1 MKTAK
6 TSPLT
11 FIRFT
16 KIFIAIYLFCTV
28 AQAAELR
35 GRVVDESGA
44 VIAGAQVQL
53 LSHSQT
59 YHAMADTD
67 GKFLIQSPA
76 GSGTL
81 RISAPG
87 FSPSTVEWNH
97 SVSPISVTLKP
108 APVA

>member
-16 KIFIAIYLFCTV
+16 KILIAIYLSCTV
-28 AQAAELR
+28 AHANELR

-53 LSHSQT
+53 SSHTQT
-59 YHAMADTD
+59 YHTTADSA
-67 GKFLIQSPA
+67 GNFLIRTQA
-76 GSGTL
+76 GPGTL
-81 RISAPG
+81 RVSAPG
-87 FSPSTVEWNH
+87 FSSSTVEWAE
-97 SVSPISVTLKP
+97 SALPITVT
-108 APVA
+108 